1 MFAMPVIN
9 KTKVEVVKG
18 DITKMSVD
26 VIVNAAN
33 NSLLGG
39 GGVDGA
45 IHSAAGP
52 HLLTECRSLGGC
64 ETGEA
69 KITAGYALPAKHVIH
84 TVGPMWRD
92 GNCNEDNLLADCY
105 YNSLRLAVE
114 HKLKTIAFP
123 SISTG
128 IYGFPLDRA
137 SRIAIKEILDFIE
150 GDNWLDSVTMV
161 CFNDAA
167 YLAYTTA
174 LEEMC

>member
-18 DITKMSVD
+18 DITRMSVD

-45 IHSAAGP
+45 IHSVAGP